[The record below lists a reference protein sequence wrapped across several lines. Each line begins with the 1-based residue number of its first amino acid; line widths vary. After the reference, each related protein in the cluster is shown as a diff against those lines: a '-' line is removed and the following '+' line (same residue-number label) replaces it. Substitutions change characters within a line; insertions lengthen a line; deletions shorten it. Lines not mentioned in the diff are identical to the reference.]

1 MAIDPQRLRE
11 IKTADLEARLISM
24 DKNLFFIDD
33 RKMQAKAIETMAVLQ
48 TEVFAYQVCVVIV
61 YQDFLG
67 TSCKGLPNQ
76 IRK

>member
-48 TEVFAYQVCVVIV
+48 TE
-61 YQDFLG
+61 LER
-67 TSCKGLPNQ
+67 
-76 IRK
+76 RKVEGR